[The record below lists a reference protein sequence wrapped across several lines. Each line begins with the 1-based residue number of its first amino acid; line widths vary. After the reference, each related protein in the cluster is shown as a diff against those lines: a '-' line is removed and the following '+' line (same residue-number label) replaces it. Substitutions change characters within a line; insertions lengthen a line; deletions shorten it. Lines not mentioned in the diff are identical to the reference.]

1 MLGRLDLSRDK
12 DSGILI
18 DFLNKRNIG
27 ENEEL
32 TSRVSEII
40 RDIRLFGDAKLFY
53 YTKLFD
59 CMDVDEKNIK
69 VSERDIDEAYKRA
82 EPAMLCTIR
91 KACSNIK
98 EYHEKQK
105 TNEYFIRRGNST
117 VLGQLTRPLEKVGI
131 YVPGGRAP
139 LPSSVLMNAIPAKIA
154 GVGNIIMATP
164 PKNEGIND
172 YVLIAAKEAGV
183 DSIYRMGG
191 AQAIAAMAYGTDS
204 IPRVDKITGPGNDY
218 VALAKKLVYGACD
231 IDMIAGPS
239 EICIIADEN
248 ARPDYIAADLLSQAE
263 HDPNAAL
270 FLITT
275 KSNVIDEVEKALK
288 KQLLKISRRD
298 VAAEAIARNGKAI
311 LTEDMDNAIETANII
326 APEHLEL
333 MISEGGGYVSK
344 IKNAGAI
351 FIGDHSPEPAGD
363 YLAGTNHV
371 LPTCGTARFSSPLG
385 VRDFVKCISYINYGR
400 EDLRSDMGDIIRF
413 AMCEGLD
420 AHAASVSIR
429 FGEKNDRKTC

>member
-1 MLGRLDLSRDK
+1 MLARMDLSGDK
-12 DSGILI
+12 DLGMLI
-18 DFLNKRNIG
+18 EFLNKRNIG
-27 ENEEL
+27 EDKEL
-32 TSRVSEII
+32 TDRVAEII
-40 RDIRLFGDAKLFY
+40 RDVRLYGDEKLFY

-59 CMDVDEKNIK
+59 GIDLDKKNIK
-69 VSERDIDEAYKRA
+69 VSEGEIDAAYARA
-82 EPAMLCTIR
+82 APAMLQTIR
-91 KACSNIK
+91 KACSNIR

-105 TNEYFIRRGNST
+105 VEEYFIRRGKST
-117 VLGQLTRPLEKVGI
+117 LLGQLIRPLDTVGI

-139 LPSSVLMNAIPAKIA
+139 LPSSVLMNAIPARLA
-154 GVGNIIMATP
+154 GVRKIVMATP
-164 PKNEGIND
+164 PKKEGVND

-183 DSIYRMGG
+183 DEIYTMGG
-191 AQAIAAMAYGTDS
+191 AQAIAAMAYGTGS

-239 EICIIADEN
+239 EICIIADKD
-248 ARPDYIAADLLSQAE
+248 AKPDYIAADLLSQAE

-275 KSNVIDEVEKALK
+275 EKCMMDKVDEALK
-288 KQLLKISRRD
+288 EQLPGISRRD
-298 VAAEAIARNGKAI
+298 VAAEAISRNGLSILAEDVDDAI
-311 LTEDMDNAIETANII
+311 RTADII

-333 MISEGGGYVSK
+333 MVVDGEKYLTK

-351 FIGDHSPEPAGD
+351 FMGDHSPEPAGD

-385 VRDFVKCISYINYGR
+385 LRDFVKCISYIKYSR
-400 EDLRSDMGDIIRF
+400 EDLGDDMEDIARF

-420 AHAASVSIR
+420 AHAASVRIR
-429 FGEKNDRKTC
+429 FGVKNDRKTC